1 MASSNPDLGSE
12 GPQTDVAVRKA
23 LYYGMDREQLS
34 KLAFFDLGSDISP
47 SFALPERD
55 ADFIDPSIE
64 LAPWNA
70 QPEEDRKS
78 TRLNS
83 SHVAISYAV
92 FCLKKKKENDADR

>member
-55 ADFIDPSIE
+55 ADFIGPSIQ
-64 LAPWNA
+64 LAPLNA
-70 QPEEDRKS
+70 QPESATAIQVSSSISTSQKS
-78 TRLNS
+78 PSRS
-83 SHVAISYAV
+83 DSAPG
-92 FCLKKKKENDADR
+92 